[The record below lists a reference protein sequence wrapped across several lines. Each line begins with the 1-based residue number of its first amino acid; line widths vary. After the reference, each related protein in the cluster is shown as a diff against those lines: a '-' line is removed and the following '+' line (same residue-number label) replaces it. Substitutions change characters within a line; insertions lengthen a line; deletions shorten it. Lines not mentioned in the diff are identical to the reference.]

1 MAYGRSTNAHG
12 TWFQEQQTLVNSVK
26 PEELSSLQDKFDQRL
41 EEVVGTIQSEYAVN
55 IMKDAK
61 KMMESEAV
69 MQEYKTL
76 LLDPIL
82 DEMRTYPT
90 TSDAEKL
97 HMEQVADQL
106 EAAWDASKQSF
117 LIQESYNVS
126 NYLPLSTLDFP
137 ALVKQYIRFLGK
149 DLIPVQTASSTNI
162 EQRIFVKYL
171 VNNQTGEEYET
182 PKIYFEKDEDGQ
194 PLWKK
199 LWNAGKGLRL
209 NDKTVLP
216 LSTIQAAPNK
226 KYSLFNW
233 LLDDNGDPTTITPNV
248 RTRMSYDFGI
258 QYVQIDGKKVKL
270 PGGGIQIDVQTGGVF
285 LNGGI
290 TENQKLAVV
299 DATTNLPTGEFV
311 TGKSDRLS
319 GVVDFIKGTVT
330 ATSCGVITGIYVNG
344 HVSNETNLRT
354 IGFREYPEIRKFLI
368 SDGVRF
374 QLPFTVEDF
383 AEAQASLNFNLYNR
397 LVQELVT
404 AQEMFEDE
412 SILVFLDEEFDKYD
426 GYDSDI
432 WALESYTTTEYVDL
446 SPTGISPN
454 FAGDPWEYRTNAI
467 HNAIAS
473 VIYELCD
480 RGKLDNLGFVIY
492 ANPKA
497 ARLLNK
503 FTTWTVQ
510 KSTEIGGVT
519 MNHAF
524 GVLTDSDVPIRVVS
538 SNRVDAY
545 ITIPAYQK
553 DSGENDVSREY
564 FFKIVAYP
572 MDKFHISYKHLR
584 FARHLTN
591 SPENAGYAD
600 VNNPGGQAV
609 LVTTSSQ
616 YKTIA
621 IQGIQGRVICKNTV
635 LVPDSNAGLVG
646 GTPTPTP
653 PTPTEEYVLL
663 SAQPDDWATNYA
675 DYFEKDGD
683 DFKAVAGVAP
693 TWEASKY
700 YEDAA
705 GQTVTTS
712 EPQNWDTTYGDYYM
726 EDPEHAGQYIAVAA
740 VAPTFTTP
748 NTKYYKKE
756 TVGGQ

>member
-1 MAYGRSTNAHG
+1 MAYGRSATHG
-12 TWFQEQQTLVNSVK
+12 SWFQEQQSLVNSVN
-26 PEELSSLQDKFDQRL
+26 EAELNSLQDEFDKRF
-41 EEVVGTIQSEYAVN
+41 EDTVGQIQSEYAIN

-61 KMMESEAV
+61 RMLENEAV

-82 DEMRTYPT
+82 DEFRSYPT
-90 TSDAEKL
+90 QSEAERL

-106 EAAWDASKQSF
+106 EDAWDSSKKSF
-117 LIQESYNVS
+117 MIQESYNVA

-162 EQRIFVKYL
+162 EQRIFIKYL

-182 PKIYFEKDEDGQ
+182 PKVYFEKDENGE
-194 PLWKK
+194 PVWKK

-209 NDKTVLP
+209 NDSEVLP
-216 LSTIQAAPNK
+216 IATIQAAPNK
-226 KYSLFNW
+226 KFSLFNW
-233 LLDDNGDPTTITPNV
+233 LLDDNGNATTITPNV

-258 QYVQIDGKKVKL
+258 QYVQYDGKKVKL
-270 PGGGIQIDVQTGGVF
+270 PHGGIAIDVQTGGVF

-290 TENQKLAVV
+290 TEDQKLAVV
-299 DATTNLPTGEFV
+299 NPDTNLPTGDMVSF
-311 TGKSDRLS
+311 SDHLS
-319 GVVDFIKGTVT
+319 GVIDFIKGTIT
-330 ATSCGVITGIYVNG
+330 ATSCGAITGIYVSG

-412 SILVFLDEEFDKYD
+412 SILEYLDEEFDKYD
-426 GYDSDI
+426 GYESDI
-432 WALESYTTTEYVDL
+432 WALESYTHTEYVDL
-446 SPTGISPN
+446 DPTAISPT

-467 HNAIAS
+467 HNGLAS
-473 VIYELCD
+473 IIYELCD

-497 ARLLNK
+497 ARLLSK

-510 KSTEIGGVT
+510 KSTAIGGVQ

-524 GVLTDSDVPIRVVS
+524 GVLTDTDVPIRVVS
-538 SNRVDAY
+538 SNRVEAY
-545 ITIPAYQK
+545 ITIPAYQT
-553 DSGENDVSREY
+553 DHIGTGEVSREY
-564 FFKIVAYP
+564 FYKIIAYP

-600 VNNPGGQAV
+600 ANNPGGQAV

-621 IQGIQGRVICKNTV
+621 IQGIQGRLICKNSV
-635 LVPDSNAGLVG
+635 LVPDSKAGLVSG
-646 GTPTPTP
+646 GTTP
-653 PTPTEEYVLL
+653 PTKPTYTALTT
-663 SAQPDDWATNYA
+663 QPDDWAT
-675 DYFEKDGD
+675 K
-683 DFKAVAGVAP
+683 
-693 TWEASKY
+693 
-700 YEDAA
+700 
-705 GQTVTTS
+705 
-712 EPQNWDTTYGDYYM
+712 YGDYFTKNGENYN
-726 EDPEHAGQYIAVAA
+726 AVEGATNPAWAA
-740 VAPTFTTP
+740 STYYAKKADGTFEVTTAQPADWETNYGAYYTQSGTSPNFIYNAVTGVSPAHAPTF
-748 NTKYYKKE
+748 KAGVYYK
-756 TVGGQ
+756 QD

>member
-12 TWFQEQQTLVNSVK
+12 SWFQEQQSLVNSVSK
-26 PEELSSLQDKFDQRL
+26 EELDSLQDGFDRNF
-41 EEVVGTIQSEYAVN
+41 EDVVGQIQSEYAIN
-55 IMKDAK
+55 IMTDAK
-61 KMMESEAV
+61 RMLENKAV
-69 MQEYKTL
+69 MAEYKEL

-82 DEMRTYPT
+82 QEMRTYPVN
-90 TSDAEKL
+90 SEAERV
-97 HMEQVADQL
+97 HMEQVANQL
-106 EAAWDASKQSF
+106 EDAWDSSTKAF
-117 LIQESYNVS
+117 MIQESYNVA

-149 DLIPVQTASSTNI
+149 DLIPVQTAASTNI
-162 EQRIFVKYL
+162 EQRIFIKYL

-182 PKIYFEKDEDGQ
+182 PKIYFEKAEDGT

-209 NDKTVLP
+209 NDQKPLM

-233 LLDDNGDPTTITPNV
+233 LIDDNGDPTTVTPNV
-248 RTRMSYDFGI
+248 RTRLSYDFGI
-258 QYVQIDGKKVKL
+258 QYVLAQGKKVKL
-270 PGGGIQIDVQTGGVF
+270 PHGGIQIDVQTGGLF
-285 LNGGI
+285 LNGGV
-290 TENQKLAVV
+290 TEDQKLPVV
-299 DATTNLPTGEFV
+299 DPLTNLPTGETVSFA
-311 TGKSDRLS
+311 DRLS
-319 GVVDFIKGTVT
+319 GVIDFIKGTVT
-330 ATSCGVITGIYVNG
+330 ATSCGVITGIYVSG

-368 SDGVRF
+368 ADGVRF

-412 SILVFLDEEFDKYD
+412 SILEYLDEEFDKYD
-426 GYDSDI
+426 GYESDI
-432 WALESYTTTEYVDL
+432 WSLESYTHTEYVDL
-446 SPTGISPN
+446 DPTAISPT

-467 HNAIAS
+467 HNGIAS
-473 VIYELCD
+473 IIYELCD

-510 KSTEIGGVT
+510 KTTNIGGVQ

-524 GVLTDSDVPIRVVS
+524 GVLTDTDVPIRVVS
-538 SNRVDAY
+538 SNRVEAY

-553 DSGENDVSREY
+553 DTVEGDVSREY
-564 FFKIVAYP
+564 YFKILAYP

-600 VNNPGGQAV
+600 ANNPGGQAV
-609 LVTTSSQ
+609 LVTTTSQ
-616 YKTIA
+616 YRTIA
-621 IQGIQGRVICKNTV
+621 IQGIQGRLICKNTV
-635 LVPDSNAGLVG
+635 LVPDSKAGLVSG
-646 GTPTPTP
+646 GAPTPT
-653 PTPTEEYVLL
+653 TSYKLL
-663 SAQPDDWATNYA
+663 TQEPVDWADTYGLYYTRTGTDPNYVYNAVQGATN
-675 DYFEKDGD
+675 
-683 DFKAVAGVAP
+683 P
-693 TWEASKY
+693 TWVANTY
-700 YEDAA
+700 YSES
-705 GQTVTTS
+705 GGTYTLTTT
-712 EPQNWDTTYGDYYM
+712 EPANWETNYGDYFTKDGNDYL
-726 EDPEHAGQYIAVAA
+726 PVQPAAPHAPKYAA
-740 VAPTFTTP
+740 
-748 NTKYYKKE
+748 NTYYEKVK
-756 TVGGQ
+756 GGQ